1 MKPLRLVQITD
12 THLFGDEGG
21 ELRGVTTL
29 QALRAVLDAAAANIA
44 AADAVLVTG
53 DVVQD
58 DPRGYAHLHQALR
71 HLKKP
76 VLCIPGNHDDVPQMR
91 ASLRGGPFQVGGW
104 LDIADWRLVMLDSV
118 VPGRAGGRL
127 AERELDMLERT
138 LAAAGRRHALVSLH
152 HHPVSMSSRWL
163 DQVGLENHAEFFA
176 VIDRHPNVRGIVW
189 GHVHQDHDAMRGQV
203 RLLSSPSTCAQFR
216 PGVDEFVVDTR
227 PPGYRILELNP
238 DGSIRTEVVWLD
250 RFAARWRA
258 PLQRSSSS
266 AA

>member
-12 THLFGDEGG
+12 THLFGEESGD
-21 ELRGVTTL
+21 LRGVATL
-29 QALRAVLDAAAANIA
+29 PSLLAVLDAAAADIG

-58 DPRGYAHLHQALR
+58 DPRGYAHLHAAMR

-76 VLCIPGNHDDVPQMR
+76 VLCIPGNHDDLVQMR

-104 LDIADWRLVMLDSV
+104 LDMSDWRLVMLDSV

-127 AERELDMLERT
+127 SDAELESLDRT
-138 LAAAGRRHALVSLH
+138 LTAAGRRHALVSLH
-152 HHPVSMSSRWL
+152 HHPVAMSSDWL

-189 GHVHQDHDAMRGQV
+189 GHVHQNFDAMRGAV
-203 RLLSSPSTCAQFR
+203 RLLSTPSTCAQFK
-216 PGVDEFVVDTR
+216 PGADRFAVDTR
-227 PPGYRILELNP
+227 PPGYRILELGA
-238 DGSIRTEVVWLD
+238 DGAIRTEVMWLD
-250 RFAARWRA
+250 RFVARKRSPA
-258 PLQRSSSS
+258 PQSSSS